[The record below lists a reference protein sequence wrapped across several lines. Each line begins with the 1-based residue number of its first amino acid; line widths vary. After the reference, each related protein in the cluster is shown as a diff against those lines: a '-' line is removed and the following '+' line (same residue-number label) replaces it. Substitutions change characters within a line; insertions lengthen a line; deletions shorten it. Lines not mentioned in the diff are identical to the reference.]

1 MTKKISSQRRHPFTH
16 ILNSDKSFSMA
27 NIKRTVDK
35 KLVHRVNSLTE
46 RIDRVLKD
54 GAPSSTSSDRRRMA
68 VDLADLWHAGEEL
81 RKCLRELLTLRF
93 PQDKSRFR
101 NLLLL
106 LDPLLIQHMEWH
118 LKSLKRRR
126 KALLRLLAET

>member
-1 MTKKISSQRRHPFTH
+1 
-16 ILNSDKSFSMA
+16 
-27 NIKRTVDK
+27 
-35 KLVHRVNSLTE
+35 
-46 RIDRVLKD
+46 
-54 GAPSSTSSDRRRMA
+54 MA